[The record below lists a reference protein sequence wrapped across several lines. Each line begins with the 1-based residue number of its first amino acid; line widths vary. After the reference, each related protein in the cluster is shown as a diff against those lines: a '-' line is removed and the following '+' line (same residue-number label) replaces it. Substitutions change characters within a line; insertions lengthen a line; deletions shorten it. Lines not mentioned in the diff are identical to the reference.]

1 MVAYN
6 TLGIAIGSCV
16 VGSNANGYAIVGQKS
31 PELRELP
38 FREAREGE
46 GVNALLCRVLGGELV
61 EVAETSVYDNGN
73 VIRVGVVDGR
83 RFVSG
88 CFE

>member
-6 TLGIAIGSCV
+6 TLGIWAK
-16 VGSNANGYAIVGQKS
+16 KS